1 VQLIAVKR
9 PRTLPPKD
17 RVICQESTIYKR
29 FVTRAAAA
37 ISTSLLL
44 AVFALDPSRLLAA
57 NDCLDHANL
66 MTGQSEHWYYR
77 VDRMSGR
84 KCWYRV
90 LEITTLPQQP
100 SPRAARLPFSSLF
113 ASLDA
118 MSATRSISQS
128 DSVEGDIRGIRL
140 GKPQAPRSNEPVPT
154 LWHQAAAKPFAAV
167 KSRASRLPD
176 QRDRDA
182 LFQHYLRWREQQ
194 LQQPFPQ

>member
-1 VQLIAVKR
+1 MSGEHDVQAFR
-9 PRTLPPKD
+9 
-17 RVICQESTIYKR
+17 
-29 FVTRAAAA
+29 RACRRRHFNKP
-37 ISTSLLL
+37 LL

-182 LFQHYLRWREQQ
+182 LFQQYMRWREQQ
-194 LQQPFPQ
+194 QLQLPFPQ